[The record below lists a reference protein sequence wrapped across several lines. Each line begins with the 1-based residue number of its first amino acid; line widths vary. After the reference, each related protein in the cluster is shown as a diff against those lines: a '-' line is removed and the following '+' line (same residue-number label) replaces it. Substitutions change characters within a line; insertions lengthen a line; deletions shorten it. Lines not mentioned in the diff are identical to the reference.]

1 MNKNTIEAALTAGAK
16 EQKNQKAAKAKRIVI
31 GSDLHLRG
39 YQAARKIDNG
49 PIGAVANFRSQAEL
63 LLYVEKQMEQAEEVV
78 VVYEA
83 GPLGYGLYRALKA
96 RGVRC
101 YVCAPDSS
109 EQKKKAAQ
117 KQRDRYPEFN
127 Q

>member
-78 VVYEA
+78 VA
-83 GPLGYGLYRALKA
+83 MKLGPWVTGFIER
-96 RGVRC
+96 
-101 YVCAPDSS
+101 
-109 EQKKKAAQ
+109 
-117 KQRDRYPEFN
+117 
-127 Q
+127 